1 MVPLPGKTRGRRGRR
16 IAQRLPLMLHWR
28 EPRGAWREI
37 PVETRM
43 LSRHGCLVSC
53 KARIK
58 YSDEVMVWW
67 MEKMRYTKARVVF
80 RSVSAHD
87 DSVEMSLEFNG
98 CDDFW
103 GMDFSNGKASQHPND
118 DPALQ
123 LL

>member
-16 IAQRLPLMLHWR
+16 IARRLPLMLHWR
-28 EPRGAWREI
+28 EPQGAWREL
-37 PVETRM
+37 PAETRM
-43 LSRHGCLVSC
+43 LSRHGCLVALS
-53 KARIK
+53 ARIK

-67 MEKMRYTKARVVF
+67 MEKGRYTQAHVVF
-80 RSVSAHD
+80 RSVSATD
-87 DSVEMSLEFNG
+87 DSVLLALEFNG

-103 GMDFSNGKASQHPND
+103 GIDFSNEKASQHPNE